1 MIKQTQTKMFDFS
14 DVGLDFCAGSKTKFP
29 EVFKKMLATGYNPQT
44 ASSVSISSDQITLTY
59 GVTHGYKADRV
70 LQVTASG
77 GFDKEVYIDSVDGQS
92 ITCTVLD
99 GNTTGLS
106 GTITTKVASLG
117 WELVYELNHIHIY
130 KFKHIDDTDIFARFC
145 FQNATTTG
153 NRNCIAV
160 GIGRTANLNTGVIT
174 DSNCFSDLASC
185 ATVADAT
192 SNIRW
197 DFTNSTA
204 RTFDNYT
211 YSQGYSTF
219 GRGVVIGSPYH
230 FLINYHQSNDA
241 SGRYAAVVGIL
252 PFESSYLNINYPIL
266 IAQNNGASTTTTTA
280 GQLLYSLSYIGLI
293 RINFHNSDSNLLAHS
308 FSSNS
313 FLPTTIEPFNTTACL
328 PISVFTNAQR
338 QFLGYCLGGIYQA
351 CYANTNTPAVSYANS
366 PEITTD
372 VDFTNRVL
380 THYLRDQSGNFNVAW
395 LAMPVE
401 KIKDGS

>member
-14 DVGLDFCAGSKTKFP
+14 DVGLDFCSGSKNKFP

-44 ASSVSISSDQITLTY
+44 AASISITSDQVTLTF
-59 GVTHGYKADRV
+59 GVNHGYVADRV
-70 LQVTASG
+70 LLVTATG
-77 GFDKEVYIDSVDGQS
+77 GFSKEVYIDSVTSNTITFTQS
-92 ITCTVLD
+92 V
-99 GNTTGLS
+99 TTGLS

-130 KFKHIDDTDIFARFC
+130 KFKHFDETDMFARFC

-160 GIGRTANLNTGVIT
+160 GIGRTANLSSGVIT

-230 FLINYHQSNDA
+230 FLVNYHQNNIT
-241 SGRYAAVVGIL
+241 SGSYAGIVGVL
-252 PFESSYLNINYPIL
+252 PFESDYSNINYPLL
-266 IAQNNGASTTTTTA
+266 IAQNNGASTTTTSS
-280 GQLLYSLSYIGLI
+280 GQLLASLSYVGLI
-293 RINFHNSDSNLLAHS
+293 RINLHNSDSNLLAHS
-308 FSSNS
+308 FSSIS
-313 FLPTTIEPFNTTACL
+313 FLPTAIEPFNTTACL
-328 PISVFTNAQR
+328 PFSVYTHAQR

-351 CYANTNTPAVSYANS
+351 CYANSNTPAVGNANS
-366 PEITTD
+366 PGITVD
-372 VDFTNRVL
+372 VEFTNRVL
-380 THYLRDQSGNFNVAW
+380 THYLRDASGNFNVAW